1 MRLCRQPVEE
11 LATGESGCLLV
22 ETEMRWYVPLPV
34 RPCYET
40 RGGKNAAKRRVAGKL
55 FGGQYVIGDSG
66 QGLANPAPRF
76 VDDVKHLVR
85 VYERSVGWRDD
96 AVGLSKR

>member
-11 LATGESGCLLV
+11 LATGKSGCLLV
-22 ETEMRWYVPLPV
+22 EAEVRRDIPLPV
-34 RPCYET
+34 CPCYET
-40 RGGKNAAKRRVAGKL
+40 RGGENAAKRRVAGKL
-55 FGGQYVIGDSG
+55 FGGQDVIGDSG

-76 VDDVKHLVR
+76 VDDVKHLIR
-85 VYERSVGWRDD
+85 VYECPVGWRDD